1 MQITE
6 TLADGLKH
14 DFRIVVPAEDLR
26 TEIDGKLAEYGAEM
40 RLPGFRP
47 GKVPMKILRQRFGR
61 AVEGEILEA
70 TFNRG
75 AQQVIEERGLKPAVA
90 PQVDLVSD
98 LTDGLPAGTD
108 LEYTVKIEVLPEIEP
123 IDFGSLELERLE
135 AEPAQEA
142 VDEEVGRIA
151 RAAAELAP
159 VEEDRGAVE
168 GDTLTIDF
176 EGKIDGE
183 AFAGGAAEDYE
194 IELGTGEFIP
204 GFEDQLIGARAGD
217 SREVEVVFPEDYG
230 AAHLAG
236 KAAVFSVEVKEMR
249 ERRAGAPDDEMAKKI
264 GFDDL
269 DALRQGVIGRLK
281 GQYANVSRM
290 VAKRRLFDRLEE
302 LHDFP
307 LPESMVEREFES
319 IWGEVQKQLE
329 GPEAQAEA
337 AREGKTD
344 DELRSEYQKVAERRI
359 RLGLLLAEVGRQ
371 NNIEVNQ
378 EDLQRAMA
386 AQVQQFPGQEEVV
399 LDFYRK
405 NPSAMSQFE
414 GPILENKVVDFI
426 LELARVATREVSP
439 EELIAASEGV
449 AEEE

>member
-14 DFRIVVPAEDLR
+14 DFRVVVPAEDLR
-26 TEIDGKLAEYGAEM
+26 SKIDDKLAEYGANM

-47 GKVPMKILRQRFGR
+47 GKAPLKILRQRFGR
-61 AVEGEILEA
+61 AVEGEILED
-70 TFNRG
+70 TINRG
-75 AQQVIEERGLKPAVA
+75 TQQAIEERGLKPAVM
-90 PQVDLVSD
+90 PQIDMVSD
-98 LTDGLPAGTD
+98 LANGLPAGTD
-108 LEYTVKIEVLPEIEP
+108 LEYTVSVEALPDIEP
-123 IDFGSLELERLE
+123 IDFASLELERLE
-135 AEPAQEA
+135 AEPA
-142 VDEEVGRIA
+142 EEVVEEEIGLIA
-151 RAAAELAP
+151 QRTAELTPVEDGRAAA
-159 VEEDRGAVE
+159 E

-204 GFEDQLIGARAGD
+204 GFEDQLVGACAGE
-217 SREVEVVFPEDYG
+217 SRDVEVEFPEEYN

-236 KAAVFSVEVKEMR
+236 KAAVFSVEVKEIR
-249 ERRAGAPDDEMAKKI
+249 ERKAADPDDEMAKRV

-269 DALRQGVIGRLK
+269 AALRQSVIDRIKGHYGGV
-281 GQYANVSRM
+281 ARM
-290 VAKRRLFDRLEE
+290 IVKRQLFDRLEE
-302 LHDFP
+302 EHDFP
-307 LPESMVEREFES
+307 LPESMVETEFGS
-319 IWGEVQKQLE
+319 IWGEIERRLE
-329 GPEAQAEA
+329 ESDAEEV
-337 AREGKTD
+337 REGKTD
-344 DELRSEYQKVAERRI
+344 DELKDEYRKVAERRI

-386 AQVQQFPGQEEVV
+386 SQIQQFPGQEEVV

-405 NPSAMSQFE
+405 NPSALSQFE
-414 GPILENKVVDFI
+414 GPILENKVVEFI
-426 LELARVATREVSP
+426 LELAQVTTREVSA

-449 AEEE
+449 SEEE

>member
-14 DFRIVVPAEDLR
+14 DFRVVVPAEDLR
-26 TEIDGKLAEYGAEM
+26 SKIDDKLAEYGANM

-47 GKVPMKILRQRFGR
+47 GKAPLKILRQRFGR
-61 AVEGEILEA
+61 AVEGEILQD
-70 TFNRG
+70 TINRG
-75 AQQVIEERGLKPAVA
+75 TQQAIEERGLKPAVM
-90 PQVDLVSD
+90 PQIDMVSD
-98 LTDGLPAGTD
+98 LANGLPAGTD
-108 LEYTVKIEVLPEIEP
+108 LEYTVSVEALPDIEP
-123 IDFGSLELERLE
+123 IDFASLELERLE
-135 AEPAQEA
+135 AEPA
-142 VDEEVGRIA
+142 DEVVEEEIGLIA
-151 RAAAELAP
+151 QRTAELTPVEDGRAAA
-159 VEEDRGAVE
+159 E

-204 GFEDQLIGARAGD
+204 GFEDQLVGACAGE
-217 SREVEVVFPEDYG
+217 SRDVEVEFPEEYN

-236 KAAVFSVEVKEMR
+236 KAAVFSVEVKEIR
-249 ERRAGAPDDEMAKKI
+249 ERKAADPDDEMAKRI

-269 DALRQGVIGRLK
+269 AALRQSVIDRIKGHYGGV
-281 GQYANVSRM
+281 ARM
-290 VAKRRLFDRLEE
+290 IVKRQLFDRLEKE
-302 LHDFP
+302 HDFP
-307 LPESMVEREFES
+307 LPESMVETEFGS
-319 IWGEVQKQLE
+319 IWGEIERRLE
-329 GPEAQAEA
+329 ESDAEEV
-337 AREGKTD
+337 REGKTD
-344 DELRSEYQKVAERRI
+344 DELKDEYRKVAERRI

-386 AQVQQFPGQEEVV
+386 SQIQQFPGQEEVV

-405 NPSAMSQFE
+405 NPSALSQFE
-414 GPILENKVVDFI
+414 GPILENKVVEFI
-426 LELARVATREVSP
+426 LELAQVTTREVSA

-449 AEEE
+449 SEEE

>member
-14 DFRIVVPAEDLR
+14 DFRVVVPAEDLR
-26 TEIDGKLAEYGAEM
+26 SKIDDKLAEYGANM

-47 GKVPMKILRQRFGR
+47 GKAPLKILRQRFGR
-61 AVEGEILEA
+61 AVEGEILED
-70 TFNRG
+70 TINRG
-75 AQQVIEERGLKPAVA
+75 TQQAIEERGLKPAVM
-90 PQVDLVSD
+90 PQIDMVSD
-98 LTDGLPAGTD
+98 LANGLTAGVD
-108 LEYTVKIEVLPEIEP
+108 LEYTVSVEALPDIEP
-123 IDFGSLELERLE
+123 IDFASLELERLE
-135 AEPAQEA
+135 AEPA
-142 VDEEVGRIA
+142 DEVVEEEIGLIA
-151 RAAAELAP
+151 QRAAELTPVEDGRAAA
-159 VEEDRGAVE
+159 E

-204 GFEDQLIGARAGD
+204 GFEDQLIGARAGE
-217 SREVEVVFPEDYG
+217 SRDVEVEFPEEYN

-236 KAAVFSVEVKEMR
+236 KAAVFSVEVKEIR
-249 ERRAGAPDDEMAKKI
+249 ERKAVDPDDEMAKRI

-269 DALRQGVIGRLK
+269 ASLRQSVVDRIKGHYGGV
-281 GQYANVSRM
+281 ARM
-290 VAKRRLFDRLEE
+290 VVKRQLFDRLEQE
-302 LHDFP
+302 HDFP
-307 LPESMVEREFES
+307 LPESMVETEFES
-319 IWGEVQKQLE
+319 IWGEIEKRLE
-329 GPEAQAEA
+329 DSDAAEEV
-337 AREGKTD
+337 REGKTD
-344 DELRSEYQKVAERRI
+344 DELREEYRKVAERRI

-386 AQVQQFPGQEEVV
+386 SQVQQFPGQEQVV

-405 NPSAMSQFE
+405 NPSALSQFE
-414 GPILENKVVDFI
+414 GPILENKVVEFI
-426 LELARVATREVSP
+426 LELAQVSTREVSA

-449 AEEE
+449 SEEE

>member
-14 DFRIVVPAEDLR
+14 DFRVVVPAEDLR
-26 TEIDGKLAEYGAEM
+26 SKIDDKLAEYGANL

-47 GKVPMKILRQRFGR
+47 GKAPLKILRQRFGR
-61 AVEGEILEA
+61 AVEGEILED
-70 TFNRG
+70 TINRG
-75 AQQVIEERGLKPAVA
+75 TQQAIEERGLKPAVM
-90 PQVDLVSD
+90 PQIDMVSD
-98 LTDGLPAGTD
+98 LANGLTAGVD
-108 LEYTVKIEVLPEIEP
+108 LEYTVSVEALPDIEP
-123 IDFGSLELERLE
+123 IDFASLELERLE
-135 AEPAQEA
+135 AEPA
-142 VDEEVGRIA
+142 DEVVEEEIGLIA
-151 RAAAELAP
+151 QRAAELTPVEDGRAAA
-159 VEEDRGAVE
+159 E

-204 GFEDQLIGARAGD
+204 GFEDQLVGARAGE
-217 SREVEVVFPEDYG
+217 SRDVEVEFPEEYN

-236 KAAVFSVEVKEMR
+236 KAAVFSVEVKEIR
-249 ERRAGAPDDEMAKKI
+249 ERKAVDPDDEMAKRI

-269 DALRQGVIGRLK
+269 ASLRQSVVDRIKGHYGGV
-281 GQYANVSRM
+281 ARM
-290 VAKRRLFDRLEE
+290 VVKRQLFDRLEQE
-302 LHDFP
+302 HDFP
-307 LPESMVEREFES
+307 LPESMVETEFES
-319 IWGEVQKQLE
+319 IWGEIEKRLE
-329 GPEAQAEA
+329 DSDAAEEV
-337 AREGKTD
+337 REGKTD
-344 DELRSEYQKVAERRI
+344 DELREEYRKVAERRI

-386 AQVQQFPGQEEVV
+386 SQVQQFPGQEQVV

-405 NPSAMSQFE
+405 NPSALSQFE
-414 GPILENKVVDFI
+414 GPILENKVVEFI
-426 LELARVATREVSP
+426 LELAQVTTREVSA

-449 AEEE
+449 SEEE

>member
-14 DFRIVVPAEDLR
+14 DFRVVVPAEDLR
-26 TEIDGKLAEYGAEM
+26 SKIDDKLAEYGANM

-47 GKVPMKILRQRFGR
+47 GKAPLKILRQRFGR
-61 AVEGEILEA
+61 AVEGEILED
-70 TFNRG
+70 TINRG
-75 AQQVIEERGLKPAVA
+75 TQQAIEERGLKPAVM
-90 PQVDLVSD
+90 PQIDMVSD
-98 LTDGLPAGTD
+98 LANGLTAGVD
-108 LEYTVKIEVLPEIEP
+108 LEYTVSVEALPDIEP
-123 IDFGSLELERLE
+123 IDFASLELERLE
-135 AEPAQEA
+135 AEPA
-142 VDEEVGRIA
+142 DETVGEEIERIA
-151 RAAAELAP
+151 RATAELAP
-159 VEEDRGAVE
+159 VEEDRGAAE

-204 GFEDQLIGARAGD
+204 GFEDQLVGARAGE
-217 SREVEVVFPEDYG
+217 SRDVEVEFPEEYN

-236 KAAVFSVEVKEMR
+236 KAAVFSVEVKEIR
-249 ERRAGAPDDEMAKKI
+249 ERKAVDPDDEMAKRI

-269 DALRQGVIGRLK
+269 ASLRQSVVDRIKGHYGGV
-281 GQYANVSRM
+281 ARM
-290 VAKRRLFDRLEE
+290 VVKRQLFDRLEQE
-302 LHDFP
+302 HDFP
-307 LPESMVEREFES
+307 LPESMVETEFES
-319 IWGEVQKQLE
+319 IWGEIEKRLE
-329 GPEAQAEA
+329 DSDAAEEV
-337 AREGKTD
+337 REGKTD
-344 DELRSEYQKVAERRI
+344 DELREEYRKVAERRI

-386 AQVQQFPGQEEVV
+386 SQVQQFPGQEQVV

-414 GPILENKVVDFI
+414 GPILENKVVEFI
-426 LELARVATREVSP
+426 LELAQVTTREVSA

-449 AEEE
+449 SEEE

>member
-14 DFRIVVPAEDLR
+14 DFRVVVPAEDLR
-26 TEIDGKLAEYGAEM
+26 VEIDRKLAEYGAGM

-47 GKVPMKILRQRFGR
+47 GKAPMKILRQRFGR

-70 TFNRG
+70 SINRG
-75 AQQVIEERGLKPAVA
+75 TQQAIEERGLKPAVM
-90 PQVDLVSD
+90 PQIDMISNLEN
-98 LTDGLPAGTD
+98 GLPAGAD
-108 LEYTVKIEVLPEIEP
+108 LEYTVSVEALPEIEP
-123 IDFGSLELERLE
+123 VDFGSLQLERLE
-135 AEPAQEA
+135 AEPAEEA
-142 VDEEVGRIA
+142 VAEEVDRIA
-151 RAAAELAP
+151 QATAELAP
-159 VEEDRGAVE
+159 VEDDRAAVE

-204 GFEDQLIGARAGD
+204 GFEDQLVGVRAGE
-217 SREVEVVFPEDYG
+217 SRDVEVSFPEDYN

-236 KAAVFSVEVKEMR
+236 KAAVFSVEVKQIR
-249 ERRAGAPDDEMAKKI
+249 ERRATDPDDELAKRI

-269 DALRQGVIGRLK
+269 ASLRQGVADRIK
-281 GQYANVSRM
+281 GQYADVSRM
-290 VAKRRLFDRLEE
+290 IVKRSLFDRLEE

-307 LPESMVEREFES
+307 LPESMVTQEFES
-319 IWGEVQKQLE
+319 IWGEIEKRLE
-329 GPEAQAEA
+329 GSEDEEV
-337 AREGKTD
+337 REGKTD
-344 DELRSEYQKVAERRI
+344 DELRGEYRKVAERRI

-371 NNIEVNQ
+371 NNIEVSQ

-386 AQVQQFPGQEEVV
+386 TQVQRFPGQEQVV

-405 NPSAMSQFE
+405 NPSALSQFE

-426 LELARVATREVSP
+426 LELAEVTTRQVSA
-439 EELIAASEGV
+439 EELIAASEGA

>member
-14 DFRIVVPAEDLR
+14 DFRVVVPAEDLR
-26 TEIDGKLAEYGAEM
+26 SKIDDKLAEYGANM

-47 GKVPMKILRQRFGR
+47 GKAPLKILRQRFGR
-61 AVEGEILEA
+61 AVEGEILED
-70 TFNRG
+70 TINRG
-75 AQQVIEERGLKPAVA
+75 TQQAIEERGLKPAVM
-90 PQVDLVSD
+90 PQIDMVSD
-98 LTDGLPAGTD
+98 LANGLPAGTD
-108 LEYTVKIEVLPEIEP
+108 LEYTVSVEALPDIEP
-123 IDFGSLELERLE
+123 IDFASLELERLE
-135 AEPAQEA
+135 AEPA
-142 VDEEVGRIA
+142 DEVVEEEIGLIA
-151 RAAAELAP
+151 QRTAELTPVEDGRAAA
-159 VEEDRGAVE
+159 E

-204 GFEDQLIGARAGD
+204 GFEDQLVGACAGE
-217 SREVEVVFPEDYG
+217 SRDVEVEFPEEYN

-236 KAAVFSVEVKEMR
+236 KAAVFSVEVKEIR
-249 ERRAGAPDDEMAKKI
+249 ERKAADPDDEMAKRV

-269 DALRQGVIGRLK
+269 AALRQSVIDRIKGHYGGV
-281 GQYANVSRM
+281 ARM
-290 VAKRRLFDRLEE
+290 IVKRQLFDRLEE
-302 LHDFP
+302 EHDFP
-307 LPESMVEREFES
+307 LPESMVETEFGS
-319 IWGEVQKQLE
+319 IWGEIERRLE
-329 GPEAQAEA
+329 ESDAEEV
-337 AREGKTD
+337 REGKTD
-344 DELRSEYQKVAERRI
+344 DELKDEYRKVAKRRI

-386 AQVQQFPGQEEVV
+386 SQIQQFPGQEEVV

-405 NPSAMSQFE
+405 NPSALSQFE
-414 GPILENKVVDFI
+414 GPILENKVVEFI
-426 LELARVATREVSP
+426 LELAQVTTREVSA

-449 AEEE
+449 SEEE

>member
-14 DFRIVVPAEDLR
+14 DFRVVVPADDLR
-26 TEIDGKLAEYGAEM
+26 TEIDRKLAEYGAGM

-47 GKVPMKILRQRFGR
+47 GKAPMKILRQRFGR

-70 TFNRG
+70 TINRG
-75 AQQVIEERGLKPAVA
+75 TQQAIEERGLKPAVM
-90 PQVDLVSD
+90 PQVDMVSD
-98 LTDGLPAGTD
+98 LENGLPAGAD
-108 LEYTVKIEVLPEIEP
+108 LEYTVSVEALPEIEP

-135 AEPAQEA
+135 AEPA
-142 VDEEVGRIA
+142 EETVEEEIGRIA
-151 RAAAELAP
+151 QSAAELAP
-159 VEEDRGAVE
+159 VEDDRGAVE

-194 IELGTGEFIP
+194 IELGSGEFIP
-204 GFEDQLIGARAGD
+204 GFEDQLVGVRASE
-217 SREVEVVFPEDYG
+217 SRDVEAVFPEDYN

-236 KAAVFSVEVKEMR
+236 KTAVFSVEIKQVQ
-249 ERRAGAPDDEMAKKI
+249 ERRAGDPDDELAKRI

-269 DALRQGVIGRLK
+269 ASLRQGVVDQVK

-290 VAKRRLFDRLEE
+290 IVKRNLFDRLEE

-319 IWGEVQKQLE
+319 IWSEIEKRLEEPDDEEV
-329 GPEAQAEA
+329 
-337 AREGKTD
+337 REGKSD
-344 DELRSEYQKVAERRI
+344 DELRDEYRKLAERRI

-371 NNIEVNQ
+371 NNIEVSQ

-386 AQVQQFPGQEEVV
+386 SQVQRFPGQEKVV
-399 LDFYRK
+399 LDFYRN
-405 NPSAMSQFE
+405 NPSALSQFE

-426 LELARVATREVSP
+426 LELVQVSTRQVSA
-439 EELIAASEGV
+439 EELVAASEGA